1 MHASTYCIIIDHDI
15 EYLWLSLGNE
25 LSSDWNVLNENLVDN
40 ETDEGLCMLLVGLFL
55 IGLEHEDSRL
65 VIPSLLFLALFLFWH
80 YYVAWFSFM
89 FFLCFLL
96 FVFLG
101 LLYVIHA

>member
-40 ETDEGLCMLLVGLFL
+40 ETDGGLCQQPL
-55 IGLEHEDSRL
+55 RT
-65 VIPSLLFLALFLFWH
+65 
-80 YYVAWFSFM
+80 Y
-89 FFLCFLL
+89 
-96 FVFLG
+96 
-101 LLYVIHA
+101 